1 MIACLIIVPYFTLE
15 EYLFFSLDVVVVVVD
30 VDDFEDAKERLSTH
44 RSMQNTDRAFVE
56 VTALQLGIP

>member
-1 MIACLIIVPYFTLE
+1 LE